1 MDRTLAWKT
10 IAVATAVLAA
20 GCSTQPV
27 QPANNEAAATPAPAP
42 ANPIQTRYDQTITR
56 QPLARPPTPFQ
67 LLVTQV
73 TYPPNHVIACHKHI
87 WPRYVYVQAGHL
99 RVTTY
104 NPLVVHNFTAGMVV
118 VEAIDQWHEG
128 RVMGPE
134 PLRLVA
140 MEQVPPGRDNST
152 PWTPP
157 PPTSP
162 CTPPG

>member
-1 MDRTLAWKT
+1 MAWKM
-10 IAVATAVLAA
+10 IATAAAALAA
-20 GCSTQPV
+20 GCSTQPAA
-27 QPANNEAAATPAPAP
+27 PADNQAAATPAPAP
-42 ANPIQTRYDQTITR
+42 APSNPVQTRYDHTITG
-56 QPLARPPTPFQ
+56 QPLRPPPTPFQ

-73 TYPPNHVIACHKHI
+73 TYPPNHVIACHKHS
-87 WPRYVYVQAGHL
+87 WPRYVYVQSGHL

-104 NPLVVHNFTAGMVV
+104 NPLAVHNFTAGQVV

-152 PWTPP
+152 PWAPP
-157 PPTSP
+157 PPASP

>member
-1 MDRTLAWKT
+1 MAWKT
-10 IAVATAVLAA
+10 IAAATTALAVAA
-20 GCSTQPV
+20 GCSTQPAA
-27 QPANNEAAATPAPAP
+27 PANNQAAAATPEPEP

-67 LLVTQV
+67 LLVTRV
-73 TYPPNHVIACHKHI
+73 TYSPGHVIACHKHTY
-87 WPRYVYVQAGHL
+87 PRYVYVQAGHL

-104 NPLVVHNFTAGMVV
+104 NPHAEHNFTAGQVV

-128 RVMGPE
+128 RVMGSE

-140 MEQVPPGRDNST
+140 MEQVPPGRENST
-152 PWTPP
+152 LWAPP